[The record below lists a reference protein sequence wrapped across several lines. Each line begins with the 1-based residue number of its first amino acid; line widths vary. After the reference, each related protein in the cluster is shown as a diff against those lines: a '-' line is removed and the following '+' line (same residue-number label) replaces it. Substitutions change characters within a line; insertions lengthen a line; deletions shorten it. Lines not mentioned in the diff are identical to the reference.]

1 MASLRDKTVS
11 GIFWS
16 FLQKGGSRGII
27 FVVTIILARILTPND
42 FGLIG
47 MLTIFIQV
55 SQVLVVAGF
64 NQALIQ
70 KKNTNEEDYSSVFY
84 INLVVSLAMYLVLFF
99 AAPFIAEFY
108 NQPILIDL
116 TRVLSLV
123 FVINA
128 FSYVQEARLTKE
140 MRFKTLM
147 LIHIPATVIGGIVSV
162 VLAFLNFG
170 VWSLIALQLVYRFAY
185 AVQIWIYSKWKP
197 LFSFNKDSARGLF
210 SFGSKLMLSQV
221 INTIFRNSYL
231 IVIGKFFPLA
241 SVGYYQN
248 ANNLVQYPTS
258 TFTSALKNVTFSAFS
273 SIQDNNKKL
282 KDGYKKVVLQLLF
295 WLCPAFVL
303 ASALTVPL
311 FRLIFTE
318 KWLPAVPYF
327 RLLCIVGILWPI
339 NDYNL
344 SIVNIKGR
352 SDITL
357 KLEIL
362 KKAIIAVS
370 LVIAIPFGIW
380 IVIIAQVFNTF
391 VSFFLNSYYSG
402 RFIQYPVLEQI
413 KDISSVLLLSIGMGL
428 IVFGVDHYMVN
439 QPDLIRLLVGGVL
452 GAVVYWITAK
462 YLRFEPYTEFLKIF
476 HDKFVKRY
484 IG

>member
-1 MASLRDKTVS
+1 M
-11 GIFWS
+11 
-16 FLQKGGSRGII
+16 
-27 FVVTIILARILTPND
+27 
-42 FGLIG
+42 
-47 MLTIFIQV
+47 
-55 SQVLVVAGF
+55 LVVAGF